1 MKAHELLSLQSAC
14 NFSCVARLLPWEAAL
29 RQTARCSKANR
40 SSPQGRPRVLGAGC
54 KGSTAACSL
63 VPAERASLEIWIL
76 SKLEARLAAPGRGR
90 HDGRPSPQVLQRTE
104 AGG

>member
-1 MKAHELLSLQSAC
+1 MKAQYLLFLQSVC
-14 NFSCVARLLPWEAAL
+14 IFSCVASLLPWEAAL

-40 SSPQGRPRVLGAGC
+40 SSAQGQPLVLGAKCG
-54 KGSTAACSL
+54 GSTAACSL
-63 VPAERASLEIWIL
+63 IPAERAPLEIWIL

-90 HDGRPSPQVLQRTE
+90 HDGRHPPQVLQRTE